1 MHSFVAVVL
10 FACAVLMAAPATPA
24 HSLPDEPSPSSVTPA
39 SSSQIL
45 QSYSY
50 SSGMPLASTV
60 GRTVE
65 QPGSKRSMMELS
77 ELSPTLVEQ
86 DDELRASLRVTN
98 TTSQPISSATVH
110 FNMTRVRF
118 MTRSG
123 LDVWDAQELED
134 AGGTRLMSETLDEV
148 LEPGSTASF
157 QFKVDARQF
166 GLLTGLEGWGP
177 RGITFELVGDVEG
190 QTQRIDAFYTYV
202 LWYPAADAV
211 EQNLSVATVAAIT
224 GVTSDPL
231 DPDANVGQVLAQTGS
246 DERLPRVLK
255 AVENSEHVGLA
266 VDAATIQSIQ
276 DAATVTTEDESTSEE
291 AAAETV
297 ESTQASFEQGVA
309 SRWVDG
315 FLEVAPKHELLSLP
329 TFDASFAPYLATAA
343 DVPTPRTSAYGA
355 LGDLSFTS
363 PIAWPVASDFS
374 TSVLNRAASSGYPIT
389 VAQSQVLTDSE
400 AVSYTRSGTF
410 KTEEDSETTVFDADE
425 RITELLLNPGT
436 ENPIQARQRLI
447 AELAVL
453 SKERPNEHRN
463 VVIALDRSWSPDPA
477 VAQAQLTAISGLPWI
492 RTAGLSELAGQEQPV
507 DAERVTV
514 ASPQSPALFAQGEFA
529 QLRDNQRALVR
540 FATVT
545 EDPSLIT
552 EPHWR
557 AVSRLTSQAWYSNTS
572 EHATAVAAFNE
583 SVSGVMNSINI
594 VPSSDINMIS
604 TGAEIPLTVQNNLD
618 QDVSFAVQLSPSDS
632 RLQAPTTLPVQIT
645 ASSTQSIRIP
655 VTAVGSGNVEVKVQ
669 ILDESGKYVAT
680 SGVFRV
686 RVRADWEN
694 VGTGVVLGLLALL
707 LAGGIWRTVRRGHSE
722 RRVSALDSKEAL
734 ALVEAEAEERK

>member
-1 MHSFVAVVL
+1 
-10 FACAVLMAAPATPA
+10 
-24 HSLPDEPSPSSVTPA
+24 
-39 SSSQIL
+39 
-45 QSYSY
+45 
-50 SSGMPLASTV
+50 
-60 GRTVE
+60 
-65 QPGSKRSMMELS
+65 
-77 ELSPTLVEQ
+77 
-86 DDELRASLRVTN
+86 
-98 TTSQPISSATVH
+98 
-110 FNMTRVRF
+110 
-118 MTRSG
+118 
-123 LDVWDAQELED
+123 
-134 AGGTRLMSETLDEV
+134 
-148 LEPGSTASF
+148 
-157 QFKVDARQF
+157 
-166 GLLTGLEGWGP
+166 
-177 RGITFELVGDVEG
+177 
-190 QTQRIDAFYTYV
+190 
-202 LWYPAADAV
+202 
-211 EQNLSVATVAAIT
+211 
-224 GVTSDPL
+224 
-231 DPDANVGQVLAQTGS
+231 
-246 DERLPRVLK
+246 
-255 AVENSEHVGLA
+255 
-266 VDAATIQSIQ
+266 
-276 DAATVTTEDESTSEE
+276 
-291 AAAETV
+291 
-297 ESTQASFEQGVA
+297 
-309 SRWVDG
+309 
-315 FLEVAPKHELLSLP
+315 
-329 TFDASFAPYLATAA
+329 
-343 DVPTPRTSAYGA
+343 
-355 LGDLSFTS
+355 
-363 PIAWPVASDFS
+363 
-374 TSVLNRAASSGYPIT
+374 
-389 VAQSQVLTDSE
+389 
-400 AVSYTRSGTF
+400 
-410 KTEEDSETTVFDADE
+410 
-425 RITELLLNPGT
+425 
-436 ENPIQARQRLI
+436 
-447 AELAVL
+447 
-453 SKERPNEHRN
+453 

-492 RTAGLSELAGQEQPV
+492 RTAGLSELADQEQPV

-514 ASPQSPALFAQGEFA
+514 TSPQSPALFAQGEFA

-583 SVSGVMNSINI
+583 SVSGLMNSINI

-618 QDVSFAVQLSPSDS
+618 QDVSFSVQLSPSDS